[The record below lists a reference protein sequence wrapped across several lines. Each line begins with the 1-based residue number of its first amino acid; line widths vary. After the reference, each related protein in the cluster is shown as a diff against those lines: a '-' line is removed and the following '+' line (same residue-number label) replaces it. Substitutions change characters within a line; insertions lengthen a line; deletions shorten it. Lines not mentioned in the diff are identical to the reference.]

1 MGRSCLQRWCYSTGM
16 VREEAVMKNGTLFF
30 KHVKKA
36 SNKVLLTILICFF
49 AAGILGL
56 LITWGLVV
64 CPKIVFVGFVSFA
77 VTCIFI
83 GVASTFFSIKQ
94 TIYMKRRYPD
104 SWNKCKKR
112 GMSRLARLDAQAKLH
127 NIRDPYLLR
136 ISKKGLGLGT
146 FLIILWILFFL
157 FVVIGALVFENQYA
171 TRIINIF

>member
-1 MGRSCLQRWCYSTGM
+1 M
-16 VREEAVMKNGTLFF
+16 VREEVIMTDGTLFF
-30 KHVKKA
+30 KHIKKA
-36 SNKVLLTILICFF
+36 SNKVLLTILICFL

-94 TIYMKRRYPD
+94 TVYMKRRYPD

-112 GMSRLARLDAQAKLH
+112 GMSRLARLDAQAELRS
-127 NIRDPYLLR
+127 IRDPYLLKM
-136 ISKKGLGLGT
+136 SKKGLGWGA
-146 FLIILWILFFL
+146 FFIILWVLFFL
-157 FVVIGALVFENQYA
+157 FVAIGALVFENQYSM
-171 TRIINIF
+171 RILNIF